1 MQKYQVFISYRRDGG
16 EFLAGRVSD
25 RLADK
30 GYGVFYDL
38 ESMRSGAFDEQIY
51 KAIDQCSD
59 ILLVLPPNG
68 LDRCQNEE
76 DWVRKE
82 IAYSLKTGKNII
94 PLLMEGFVFPAS
106 LPEDIAAVSKEEGVK
121 VDSHYFDAV
130 MERLCSLL
138 QSAPQGGG
146 KVGEDKLKDGIRFL
160 GRKMYAQALAC
171 FENVILENVSEPD
184 AYFYAAVAK
193 LEGKRP
199 FLVSRPVINE
209 IERYIESA
217 IAFGECAVFDCFY
230 AYVKYDYYEKKMLR
244 TSPGWRELLERARGF
259 GLTEAAARELFALL
273 GTQKPEG
280 F

>member
-68 LDRCQNEE
+68 LDRCQDEE

-138 QSAPQGGG
+138 QSAPQTGG